1 MADQLPD
8 WFTGGHG
15 WDPSRLGDADT
26 NTKYAIANYA
36 IQNGLNLNNP
46 DRNIAE
52 QIFNALKARFPQL
65 SLVNPDTIDL
75 GNGDGTIGVRPND
88 RNTNWDARQGQW
100 GLDWIDPYHSNSQS
114 NSAQAVAGTA
124 PANVLPAGWQFPA
137 MPRATAGTNPYQLP
151 NTGIGGNGPGGIGV
165 PDPEPSDMPP
175 GSTPP
180 WLPPDKLPTPTDY
193 PSPGT
198 YDPPNDQKNPKDYPD
213 QSPDQSVDIEDIVKK
228 ALSRVMI

>member
-8 WFTGGHG
+8 WFTGGYG
-15 WDPSRLGDADT
+15 WDPSRLGEADT

-36 IQNGLNLNNP
+36 IQNHLDLNNP
-46 DRNIAE
+46 NRDVAA

-88 RNTNWDARQGQW
+88 RNSNWDARQGPW
-100 GLDWIDPYHSNSQS
+100 NLSWIDPYHSNSQS

-124 PANVLPAGWQFPA
+124 KPNVLPPGYQF
-137 MPRATAGTNPYQLP
+137 P
-151 NTGIGGNGPGGIGV
+151 NTGIGGYGPGGTDV
-165 PDPEPSDMPP
+165 PPVIPQTPAPWSPPNDWPGGEPIPSPSPSYPTPNDPKS
-175 GSTPP
+175 
-180 WLPPDKLPTPTDY
+180 PTDY
-193 PSPGT
+193 PDQQSPYPKPT
-198 YDPPNDQKNPKDYPD
+198 DQKNPNEP
-213 QSPDQSVDIEDIVKK
+213 DIENIVQR